1 VLNALLGCRRSL
13 YLAVHDGLLP
23 WFSQYTNRHGAP
35 DYAMAFSLAYSVMV
49 VFVASRL
56 ENYVSSNMGY
66 LLIIFLDLFGH
77 FVYLRQYQGV
87 PRPVRMPGLLR
98 YVALGI
104 EGATL
109 FVWSYGGYHVP
120 NVAVRPGRRWL
131 FFLGWGSSCFTR
143 RSTPTGASWRSR
155 GRMTLARGK
164 EISWNGPLTGMDVGH
179 CRCQRQ
185 A

>member
-1 VLNALLGCRRSL
+1 MGCGRSL

-23 WFSQYTNRHGAP
+23 RLSQYTTRHGAP
-35 DYAMAFSLAYSVMV
+35 DYAMAFNLACSVMV

-66 LLIIFLDLFGH
+66 LLSVCLALFGY
-77 FVYLRQYQGV
+77 FVHLQRHPGV

-98 YVALGI
+98 YFALGI
-104 EGATL
+104 GVATL

-120 NVAVRPGRRWL
+120 DVAVGPGRRWL
-131 FFLGWGSSCFTR
+131 FFLGWGSSCFTC
-143 RSTPTGASWRSR
+143 RSTPTGATWRTR
-155 GRMTLARGK
+155 GRMTLARGE